1 MSIERYDLQNI
12 KNIIDDCW
20 EFINPFF
27 LNIQVI
33 NIWAILAIAMLL
45 YNQAVEKLNK

>member
-1 MSIERYDLQNI
+1 MSVERYDLQNI

-33 NIWAILAIAMLL
+33 SIWGILAIAMLL
-45 YNQAVEKLNK
+45 YNQAVDRLRQ